1 VTLNGAQR
9 DAAIIAQITSGAP
22 ADKAGL
28 KEGDA
33 VIAVDG
39 EPVNGADSLVAQI
52 RERGPGT
59 TAKLTVVR
67 DGQEKVISVV
77 LGNRPS

>member
-1 VTLNGAQR
+1 MTLNGAQR
-9 DAAIIAQITSGAP
+9 DAAIISQVTGDAP

-28 KEGDA
+28 QQGDA

-52 RERGPGT
+52 RERSPGT
-59 TAKLTVVR
+59 TVKLTIVR
-67 DGQEKVISVV
+67 DGQSKVISVV
-77 LGNRPS
+77 LGTRPS